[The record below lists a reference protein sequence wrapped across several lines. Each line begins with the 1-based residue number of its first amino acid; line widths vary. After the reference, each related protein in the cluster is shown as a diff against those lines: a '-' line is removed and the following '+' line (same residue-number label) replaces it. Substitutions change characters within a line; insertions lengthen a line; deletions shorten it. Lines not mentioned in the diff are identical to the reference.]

1 MGPEVI
7 IPSATTV
14 TVVLALGTFLW
25 RVFDKRFDRVDEQ
38 FKRVDEQFKRVD
50 EQFKRVDDQFGEVD
64 RRFGRFEAEVDAK
77 LDKFAA
83 TVDARFGSLDAK
95 VDALAQ
101 DHQSLARELS
111 EFRGEMRGRLDAVF
125 PHPTAR

>member
-14 TVVLALGTFLW
+14 TVVLAMGTFLW

-38 FKRVDEQFKRVD
+38 FRRVDEQFKRVD
-50 EQFKRVDDQFGEVD
+50 VRFGEVD

-77 LDKFAA
+77 FDKFAA

>member
-14 TVVLALGTFLW
+14 TVVLAMGTFLW

-38 FKRVDEQFKRVD
+38 FRRVDEQFKRVD
-50 EQFKRVDDQFGEVD
+50 ERFGEVD

-77 LDKFAA
+77 FDKFAA

>member
-1 MGPEVI
+1 MGPEVL

-50 EQFKRVDDQFGEVD
+50 ERFGEVD

-77 LDKFAA
+77 FDKLAA

>member
-1 MGPEVI
+1 MGPEII

-50 EQFKRVDDQFGEVD
+50 ERFGEVD
-64 RRFGRFEAEVDAK
+64 RRFGRFEADVDAK
-77 LDKFAA
+77 FDKFAA
-83 TVDARFGSLDAK
+83 TFDARFGSLDAK

-125 PHPTAR
+125 PHPTSR

>member
-38 FKRVDEQFKRVD
+38 FKRVDER
-50 EQFKRVDDQFGEVD
+50 FGEVD
-64 RRFGRFEAEVDAK
+64 RQFGRFEAAVDAK
-77 LDKFAA
+77 FDKFAA
-83 TVDARFGSLDAK
+83 TVGARFGSLDAK

-111 EFRGEMRGRLDAVF
+111 EFRGEMRGRLEAVF

>member
-25 RVFDKRFDRVDEQ
+25 RVFDKRFDRVNEQ
-38 FKRVDEQFKRVD
+38 FERVDEQFKRVD
-50 EQFKRVDDQFGEVD
+50 VRFGEVD

-77 LDKFAA
+77 FDKFAA
-83 TVDARFGSLDAK
+83 TVGARFGSLDAK